1 METTSSPPPPR
12 AAPRAVKLTL
22 NVRPGGP
29 THTFIIHHDYLT
41 EQDPLQ
47 PDSAATLAFSTF
59 YISRVHT
66 KEQESLLF
74 LLLKNNLKL
83 STECETTTAVTFTLW
98 GTYSPI

>member
-1 METTSSPPPPR
+1 METTSSPPRPR

-66 KEQESLLF
+66 QEQESF
-74 LLLKNNLKL
+74 SFSASKEQFK
-83 STECETTTAVTFTLW
+83 TIHRV
-98 GTYSPI
+98 